1 MKTGLV
7 IKYLSGMQSSVHRR
21 ECCAVFC
28 ARCKCKHHARF
39 LFLAAFG
46 WVGLEPVCLPV
57 GWPMSHLVQPMLEQ
71 QSCKAEMDGG
81 ARVKEEPAEG
91 AAVKEEPAWEDGSD
105 EWMREN
111 AEEEEEDTKPIV
123 KEERRG
129 EEEEEE
135 AAAAAAAAAYS
146 SMVVADFELNLSKK
160 RQKILMRELDE
171 AAKDLSGTDL
181 GCYVFKRIEEMEQE
195 QREEE
200 EEKRRRR
207 RHEEEYQR
215 RHEQQQEQRQQEEN
229 ADGLVRAE
237 EDSDSGGDEEDVG
250 GCAGKSRTLH
260 RLQELFA
267 HQKKAERKISHCL
280 QVVAGLREE
289 VDRLVNDLVLTDEAG
304 AQDEEKNCNR

>member
-1 MKTGLV
+1 M
-7 IKYLSGMQSSVHRR
+7 
-21 ECCAVFC
+21 
-28 ARCKCKHHARF
+28 
-39 LFLAAFG
+39 
-46 WVGLEPVCLPV
+46 P
-57 GWPMSHLVQPMLEQ
+57 EQ
-71 QSCKAEMDGG
+71 QSCKVEMDGG

-91 AAVKEEPAWEDGSD
+91 VAVKEEPAWEDGSD

-111 AEEEEEDTKPIV
+111 AEEEEEEDKKPIV
-123 KEERRG
+123 KA

-135 AAAAAAAAAYS
+135 KESYS

-160 RQKILMRELDE
+160 RQETLMRELDE

-207 RHEEEYQR
+207 RHEEEHQR

-229 ADGLVRAE
+229 SDGLVRAE

-250 GCAGKSRTLH
+250 GCSGKSRALR
-260 RLQELFA
+260 RLQELLA
-267 HQKKAERKISHCL
+267 RQKKAERKILHYL

-304 AQDEEKNCNR
+304 AQDEAKNCNR